1 MLNIPIYSLILTRS
15 SLFHVYYYRYLA
27 NFKCINISETQIQM
41 NSIHKTN
48 MSLKN
53 ILFYNLDKVYKFM
66 TASEK
71 PILFFVN
78 PKSGQGKYLLI
89 DRDFIFP

>member
-1 MLNIPIYSLILTRS
+1 
-15 SLFHVYYYRYLA
+15 
-27 NFKCINISETQIQM
+27 
-41 NSIHKTN
+41 

-78 PKSGQGKYLLI
+78 PKSGQGKSTFKRLFFGPYAKHDHGPIRFLKGPQGTTHSEVSKI
-89 DRDFIFP
+89 